1 MRVRIVRISPLSLR
15 CITRTHSLSNSGTQK
30 ISHKDRPLV
39 VRFSSTHN
47 KKNKE
52 KTLSGVEELRDWL
65 VQNQPLHNMPG
76 LVLRKQNSPRETFES
91 PRDRS
96 KRHAQI
102 LLLRGLGFK
111 DSESL
116 RALKRANG
124 DLYACIQELTGQDKI
139 GLVPQLRVFNS
150 SLEKEEKKKLVKTSE
165 YNDPATPIQYEFPQA
180 KYPDRAAYILYT
192 SGSTGLPKG
201 AIVPH
206 SNFQVETSGYL
217 TSSTLDSSGVS
228 LIDSPMAVSSFPYTA
243 IAALL
248 NGSRFCIY
256 DPLSRVFDVCKIVS
270 PDQMSCVPQVWNVLY
285 KQYQK
290 RLVHEDRKTL
300 DEEFSRCL
308 GFRIS
313 GLNCGGAKPM
323 PEVRGVRVREF

>member
-1 MRVRIVRISPLSLR
+1 M
-15 CITRTHSLSNSGTQK
+15 
-30 ISHKDRPLV
+30 

-116 RALKRANG
+116 RGLKRAKG
-124 DLYACIQELTGQDKI
+124 DLYACIQELTGKDKI

-192 SGSTGLPKG
+192 SGST
-201 AIVPH
+201 
-206 SNFQVETSGYL
+206 
-217 TSSTLDSSGVS
+217 
-228 LIDSPMAVSSFPYTA
+228 
-243 IAALL
+243 
-248 NGSRFCIY
+248 
-256 DPLSRVFDVCKIVS
+256 
-270 PDQMSCVPQVWNVLY
+270 
-285 KQYQK
+285 
-290 RLVHEDRKTL
+290 
-300 DEEFSRCL
+300 
-308 GFRIS
+308 
-313 GLNCGGAKPM
+313 
-323 PEVRGVRVREF
+323 

>member
-1 MRVRIVRISPLSLR
+1 MRVRIVRISPLSLG

-47 KKNKE
+47 KKNKD

-116 RALKRANG
+116 RALKRAFVWVQI
-124 DLYACIQELTGQDKI
+124 C
-139 GLVPQLRVFNS
+139 
-150 SLEKEEKKKLVKTSE
+150 
-165 YNDPATPIQYEFPQA
+165 
-180 KYPDRAAYILYT
+180 
-192 SGSTGLPKG
+192 
-201 AIVPH
+201 
-206 SNFQVETSGYL
+206 
-217 TSSTLDSSGVS
+217 
-228 LIDSPMAVSSFPYTA
+228 
-243 IAALL
+243 
-248 NGSRFCIY
+248 SR
-256 DPLSRVFDVCKIVS
+256 K
-270 PDQMSCVPQVWNVLY
+270 N
-285 KQYQK
+285 
-290 RLVHEDRKTL
+290 
-300 DEEFSRCL
+300 
-308 GFRIS
+308 
-313 GLNCGGAKPM
+313 
-323 PEVRGVRVREF
+323 PE